1 MKLTDEAKVGLFTLT
16 GLGLLLVVISF
27 LGIFSF
33 TSNGYNLNVE
43 FEQIKGLK
51 PDNVVRY
58 AGVDI
63 GQVQDISFVEGKVN
77 VLLKINKKYQIPQGA
92 NFTIGSDGL
101 LGEKFVD
108 VSPSKLTGAGY
119 IEPDS
124 KLKGASA
131 KGIDEFLES
140 SSNVLL
146 KMENMADSINNIV
159 GDKQVQESLK
169 QTIKN
174 TARITANLDQLT
186 LTMTDILQ
194 ANQGQ
199 INEMIG
205 QLNSM
210 ARSLNNSAAQ
220 VEKIAV
226 GAEANGATGENIAS
240 LFSNIASTSERIDNM
255 AKKLEQVVT
264 DEKTSK
270 TIKGT
275 LENAHQASE
284 RANKILGNIS
294 KIKAQ
299 ASADFSY
306 SNKAENA
313 YRTDLNVRVYNGG
326 QDFLLLGLSDV
337 GEQNDLNL
345 QFGKNF
351 QALNLRMGSMQGT
364 AGVGIDYKVNDKL
377 TLFSE
382 LYDPK
387 EHYLRIGGEYKLAN
401 NLYLLGQ
408 SMDTKGTDKNTYIG
422 IRQYF

>member
-124 KLKGASA
+124 KLKGVSA

>member
-1 MKLTDEAKVGLFTLT
+1 MKFTDEAKVGLFTLI
-16 GLGLLLVVISF
+16 GLGLLVVVISF

-63 GQVQDISFVEGKVN
+63 GQVQDISFKEGKVN
-77 VLLKINKKYQIPQGA
+77 VRLQINKKYQIPQGSI
-92 NFTIGSDGL
+92 FTIGSDGL

-108 VSPSKLTGAGY
+108 VIPSKTKNPDYLVA
-119 IEPDS
+119 DS
-124 KLKGASA
+124 KVKGVSA

-140 SSNVLL
+140 SSNVLG
-146 KMENMADSINNIV
+146 KMESMADSINNII
-159 GDKQVQESLK
+159 GDKQVQDSLK
-169 QTIKN
+169 QTINN
-174 TARITANLDQLT
+174 TARITANLDKLT
-186 LTMTDILQ
+186 LTMNDILNT
-194 ANQGQ
+194 NQGQ
-199 INEMIG
+199 INEMIS

-210 ARSLNNSAAQ
+210 AHSLNNSAAQ

-226 GAEANGATGENIAS
+226 GAEAQGATGENIAR

-255 AKKLEQVVT
+255 AKKLEQLVT

-294 KIKAQ
+294 KINAK

-306 SNKAENA
+306 AGKAENS
-313 YRTDLNVRVYNGG
+313 YRTDLNVKVTNGG
-326 QDFLLLGLSDV
+326 QDFLLVGISDV
-337 GEQNDLNL
+337 GEGNDLNL
-345 QFGKNF
+345 QLGKSF
-351 QALNLRMGSMQGT
+351 QALNLRMGSMQGA
-364 AGVGIDYKVNDKL
+364 AGVGLDYRLSNRL
-377 TLFSE
+377 TLFTE
-382 LYDPK
+382 LYDTK

-408 SMDTKGTDKNTYIG
+408 SMDVKGNDKNTYIG
-422 IRQYF
+422 LRQYF